1 MGSSIHSSMAFTDL
15 ASGASRDSS
24 GIRGPARTPRDVSWV
39 QTSLAWMLTIRKT
52 LGFGGENGNLVEE
65 WRVMRAFRRTVLAA
79 LMALPLVSA
88 IGCGSSASS
97 SPTTKPMG
105 PAEQEAL
112 QREAMKSL
120 NNPGKGV
127 TKAGP
132 IAK

>member
-1 MGSSIHSSMAFTDL
+1 MGSSIHSSMPFADL
-15 ASGASRDSS
+15 ASGASRGSS
-24 GIRGPARTPRDVSWV
+24 GNRGPTRTPQVVNRVK
-39 QTSLAWMLTIRKT
+39 TSLAWMSIIRKT

-65 WRVMRAFRRTVLAA
+65 WRVMRAFRGSVLAA
-79 LMALPLVSA
+79 LMALPLASL
-88 IGCGSSASS
+88 IGCGSSAPSS
-97 SPTTKPMG
+97 ATTKPMG

-120 NNPGKGV
+120 NSPGKGV